1 MRVLSH
7 DVVIDL
13 EHVVFQGVS
22 LKIDGDH
29 ASRFVPQL
37 VAESPVRRFLAFSRR
52 RTDSCSKGSLG
63 QMGAESRHQ
72 RLTAFVE
79 GRQFRAEE
87 LQYVVVSLTSKH
99 AFTCGAS
106 FARSCNP
113 IA

>member
-29 ASRFVPQL
+29 ACRFVPQL
-37 VAESPVRRFLAFSRR
+37 VAKSPVRRFFAFSRR
-52 RTDSCSKGSLG
+52 RTDPRSKGSLG
-63 QMGAESRHQ
+63 QMGAESGHE

-79 GRQFRAEE
+79 GRQLGPEE
-87 LQYVVVSLTSKH
+87 LQYAVVSLASKETSTSSD
-99 AFTCGAS
+99 APN
-106 FARSCNP
+106 R
-113 IA
+113 